1 MRTILIVTVSRSD
14 WGIYLPVVQ
23 RLQQTPAVRL
33 LIAAGGMHHA
43 REYGRTIDEVRQQ
56 VPAPIV
62 EVEFLLASDSPAA
75 IAKSL
80 GLGVISFAQVYSEYK
95 PDIIIVLGD
104 RYEMYAAALAALPY
118 YIPVAHIHGGEL
130 SLGAMDDAIR
140 HSITKLSHLHFVATE
155 QYGRR
160 VVQLG
165 EEPWRVIV
173 SGAPALDRIAQF
185 RPMLREEFLRIV
197 GLPDLGDFLLVTF
210 HPVTSEYELTEWQI
224 GELLRALEIIS
235 MPVVFTSPNAD
246 TNSHIIQGRIIAF
259 CQTHTFAHYV
269 AHMGTA
275 LYYNAMYHAAA
286 MVGNSSSGI
295 IEAPSFGL
303 PVVNIGTRQEGRLRG
318 RNVLDVGYHHQD
330 IVAGIHQ
337 ALDVGFR
344 QSLKT
349 ITNPY
354 GDGHASDRIAHVLST
369 IPLDER
375 LLKKRFFD
383 LDTKCIPLS
392 SEPPYK
398 EIPAAA

>member
-1 MRTILIVTVSRSD
+1 
-14 WGIYLPVVQ
+14 
-23 RLQQTPAVRL
+23 
-33 LIAAGGMHHA
+33 MHHA

-56 VPAPIV
+56 ARAPIV

-80 GLGVISFAQVYSEYK
+80 GLGVVSFAQVYSEYK
-95 PDIIIVLGD
+95 PDIIVVLGD

-185 RPMLREEFLRIV
+185 RPMPREEFLRIA

-210 HPVTSEYELTEWQI
+210 HPVTSEYERTEWQI
-224 GELLRALEIIS
+224 EELLRALEIIS

-246 TNSHIIQGRIIAF
+246 TNSHIIQERILAF
-259 CQTHTFAHYV
+259 CQTHAFAHYV
-269 AHMGTA
+269 AHLGTA

-303 PVVNIGTRQEGRLRG
+303 PVVNIGTRQEGRLRA

-330 IVAGIHQ
+330 IVAGIRR
-337 ALDVGFR
+337 AVDVGFR
-344 QSLKT
+344 QSLRT
-349 ITNPY
+349 VTNPY
-354 GDGHASDRIAHVLST
+354 GDGHATDRIAHVLST

-392 SEPPYK
+392 SQPPYK
-398 EIPAAA
+398 EIAAVA